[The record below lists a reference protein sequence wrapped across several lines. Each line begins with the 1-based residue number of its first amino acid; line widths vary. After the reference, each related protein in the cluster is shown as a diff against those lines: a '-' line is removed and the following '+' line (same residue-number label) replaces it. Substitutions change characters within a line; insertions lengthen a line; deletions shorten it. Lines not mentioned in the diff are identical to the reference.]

1 MRICLFVLLAGLCSV
16 RALARPLPCL
26 PLAAHGPAGLIRAA
40 QWLKI
45 RSTVPRTDSRPVTVT
60 LNLNTP
66 TISFLVNS
74 ANAYNTGVTL
84 ANQNTLS
91 VADNV
96 GSGNYTLTVRAS
108 SANLTSGA
116 NTIPVSQVTIQLV
129 NIGGLA
135 YGGPV
140 ITLGTTAQTLTNYPY
155 SGAAF
160 TGQQLLLTYKLLGG
174 TALLKPAGTYGTTL
188 TYTVTGP

>member
-1 MRICLFVLLAGLCSV
+1 MKICLFVLLAGLSSV
-16 RALARPLPCL
+16 GTLARPLPYIR
-26 PLAAHGPAGLIRAA
+26 PVANGTAGLVRAA

-45 RSTVPRTDSRPVTVT
+45 RSTMPRPDSRVVTVT
-60 LNLNTP
+60 LTLNTP

-74 ANAYNTGVTL
+74 AALYNTGVTL

-91 VADNV
+91 VSDNV
-96 GSGNYTLTVRAS
+96 GSGNYTLTVRSS

-116 NTIPVSQVTIQLV
+116 NTIPVSLVTIQLV
-129 NIGGLA
+129 NIGGTA
-135 YGGPV
+135 YAGPV
-140 ITLGTTAQTLTNYPY
+140 ITLNTTAQTLTNYPY

-160 TGQQLLLTYKLLGG
+160 TNSQLLLTYKLAGG